1 MSIYNALNQKQ
12 LSYLITTAW
21 LIKTIFQAIISNE
34 YLNVFITIHR
44 LTNNQTFTVKLVILD
59 KNKVNQ

>member
-12 LSYLITTAW
+12 LSYLITTTW
-21 LIKTIFQAIISNE
+21 LIKTIFQAIISNK